1 MKMVQIQSSITIR
14 VTCGLQNK
22 DVTNPDAH
30 VPDRLKVN
38 PEWPKHQV
46 LIRKGIKKY
55 PAEIKAWPSVQALAK
70 DKILTIADLGEVDMD
85 TLDDEERKNAQII
98 EEAKSE
104 FKLTLDNN
112 QHKGGKGEGESKPEE
127 KSASVEKGKK
137 TLTLNDLAGG
147 DK

>member
-30 VPDRLKVN
+30 IPDRLKVN

-70 DKILTIADLGEVDMD
+70 DEILTIADLGDVEMNI
-85 TLDDEERKNAQII
+85 LDDEERKNAQII
-98 EEAKSE
+98 EEAKNE
-104 FKLTLDNN
+104 FKLTLDDEP
-112 QHKGGKGEGESKPEE
+112 HKVDKFDARSV
-127 KSASVEKGKK
+127 SVEKSKK
-137 TLTLNDLAGG
+137 AITLNDLASK
-147 DK
+147 D

>member
-30 VPDRLKVN
+30 VPDRFKVN

-55 PAEIKAWPSVQALAK
+55 PAEIKTWPSVQALAK
-70 DKILTIADLGEVDMD
+70 DKILTIADLGDIE
-85 TLDDEERKNAQII
+85 TNELDDEERKNAQII
-98 EEAKSE
+98 EEAKNE
-104 FKLTLDNN
+104 FKLTLNN
-112 QHKGGKGEGESKPEE
+112 EQHEGNDKPKEKGVNVE
-127 KSASVEKGKK
+127 KSKK
-137 TLTLNDLAGG
+137 ALTLNDLA
-147 DK
+147 DKD

>member
-55 PAEIKAWPSVQALAK
+55 PAEIKTWPSVQALAK
-70 DKILTIADLGEVDMD
+70 DKVLTIADLGDIE
-85 TLDDEERKNAQII
+85 TSELDDEERKNAQII
-98 EEAKSE
+98 EEAKNE
-104 FKLTLDNN
+104 FKLTLDNE
-112 QHKGGKGEGESKPEE
+112 QHKGGDKGESKPEE
-127 KSASVEKGKK
+127 KSTSVEKGKK

>member
-14 VTCGLQNK
+14 VTCGLQNE

-46 LIRKGIKKY
+46 LIRKGIQKY
-55 PAEIKAWPSVQALAK
+55 PAEIKAWPSVQALAR
-70 DKILTIADLGEVDMD
+70 DKILTIADLNEVDVD
-85 TLDDEERKNAQII
+85 DLTDEERKNVQII
-98 EEAKSE
+98 TEAENE
-104 FKLTLDNN
+104 FKLTLNSDKNKADAKN
-112 QHKGGKGEGESKPEE
+112 K
-127 KSASVEKGKK
+127 VKK

-147 DK
+147 I

>member
-14 VTCGLQNK
+14 VTCGLQNE

-46 LIRKGIKKY
+46 LIRKGIQKY
-55 PAEIKAWPSVQALAK
+55 PVEIKAWPSVQALAK
-70 DKILTIADLGEVDMD
+70 DKILTIADLDEVDVD
-85 TLDDEERKNAQII
+85 DLTDEERKNVQII
-98 EEAKSE
+98 TEAENE
-104 FKLTLDNN
+104 FKLTLNSDKNKADAKN
-112 QHKGGKGEGESKPEE
+112 K
-127 KSASVEKGKK
+127 VKK

-147 DK
+147 I